1 MEWKQN
7 IRSEMSAHT
16 CDMLV
21 SQILKNY
28 MDVIVNLMNNQ
39 TFEKIKSLIGL
50 LFFMIF
56 FNVFKMS
63 GLFAK

>member
-16 CDMLV
+16 CEMLE

-50 LFFMIF
+50 LFVIIF
-56 FNVFKMS
+56 FNVLRMS